1 MSERLRYRSVTERLD
16 ETTTGSFRRPV
27 VSTGRTG
34 SAVVS
39 SRPYG
44 RSGGSQP
51 IRFVTDIATHQ
62 HVQSAKSYLF
72 CCVGASDL
80 SARCFYIYSLPEVV
94 VESRHPVKEPELR
107 EKSEQA
113 TRLGSAVQSAQA
125 DQKQHCSER
134 GLNRIGLSS
143 SHVSFAH
150 PPAARRRGFKC
161 DGRTTDG
168 LNPCGPDYL
177 T

>member
-51 IRFVTDIATHQ
+51 IQFVTHIATHLR
-62 HVQSAKSYLF
+62 VQSAKSYLF

-80 SARCFYIYSLPEVV
+80 SARRFYFYSLPEVV
-94 VESRHPVKEPELR
+94 VESRQPVKEPELR
-107 EKSEQA
+107 ERSETSDSAGVSQPSGRHRP
-113 TRLGSAVQSAQA
+113 TRDDTVRNESCKVSGCRPVTRRLPTRRPR
-125 DQKQHCSER
+125 DDED
-134 GLNRIGLSS
+134 SS
-143 SHVSFAH
+143 TMAG
-150 PPAARRRGFKC
+150 PP
-161 DGRTTDG
+161 TD
-168 LNPCGPDYL
+168 
-177 T
+177 